1 MCGHECI
8 GHTVAFFPNKWIQ
21 RRLNLQKRKTNCEL
35 LLQDPLKNIR
45 VALRCVDWAGKSS
58 VSLPSGV
65 SGDQVGMFL
74 EHGGGQVAEE
84 RRDFEDGTERLRA
97 RDGNLARLDGHRDS
111 PG

>member
-1 MCGHECI
+1 MG
-8 GHTVAFFPNKWIQ
+8 T
-21 RRLNLQKRKTNCEL
+21 RL
-35 LLQDPLKNIR
+35 
-45 VALRCVDWAGKSS
+45 
-58 VSLPSGV
+58 
-65 SGDQVGMFL
+65 GMFL